1 MAEYVKLKQES
12 EKKEGIFFEI
22 FSGFTLSYDCKW
34 TCLQYEDGDDSGGQN
49 KRIRG
54 TRFDRTRTEDAG
66 NMP

>member
-1 MAEYVKLKQES
+1 MKYLVDS
-12 EKKEGIFFEI
+12 HSHTIV
-22 FSGFTLSYDCKW
+22 SGHAYSTRMEMIQAAK
-34 TCLQYEDGDDSGGQN
+34 N